1 LSDLITRAWNGTPIS
16 RRTTDGYVNAT
27 TMAKASG
34 KQWHDYWRTDRTTEY
49 LEALSAE
56 TGIPVSSLCLTTRG
70 GAYQGTWIHA
80 RVAVDF
86 ARWISAPFA
95 VWMDGWFLEEI
106 ERASQVRDTRI
117 PALPAPAEQVTA
129 AAQGLVFIWDALES
143 RGLADDR
150 DRIELKRDLKV
161 LHTALVLTTTGQLPG
176 TSDVLSPVD
185 RLPKFL
191 GRSVDIEA
199 PLTLVEWAAAYLPA
213 ETSSVVN
220 KYDVSLGTEGHK
232 LYKQRHNEEAPT
244 TTHLSVKAEQGRKRL
259 GLALFGQ
266 AKNGFACTP
275 RMYLPRD
282 WDLLVV
288 ALRSKGL
295 ITPDKAAEWLAEC
308 QQFRAGMDF

>member
-1 LSDLITRAWNGTPIS
+1 MSDLITRAWNGTPIS

-27 TMAKASG
+27 AMCQANG
-34 KQWHDYWRTDRTTEY
+34 KQWSKYRESDRCQTY
-49 LEALSAE
+49 LDALAE
-56 TGIPVSSLCLTTRG
+56 TSEIRMFDLIESRQGQG
-70 GAYQGTWIHA
+70 GGTWVHPQ
-80 RVAVDF
+80 VAVDL

-95 VWMDGWFLEEI
+95 VWMDRWFLEEI

-275 RMYLPRD
+275 RLYLPRD
-282 WDLLVV
+282 WDLLIL